1 VPKITVSLCDVCGD
15 YLPGGD
21 IPDGYVVSFHMR
33 GWRYLPST
41 RPEPPETFRGT
52 FDVTV
57 CFECFMQSQ
66 RVLEAVYAWRAH
78 RKDVNLHD
86 VIVRPAERKLAPTTG
101 EGE

>member
-15 YLPGGD
+15 YLPGGA